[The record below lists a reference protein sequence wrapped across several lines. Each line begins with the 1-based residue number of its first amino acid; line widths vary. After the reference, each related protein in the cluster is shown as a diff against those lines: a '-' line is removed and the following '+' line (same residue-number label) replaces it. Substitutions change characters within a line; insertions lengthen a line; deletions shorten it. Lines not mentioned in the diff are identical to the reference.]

1 MEIAAIKNRKKVLN
15 GWAFYD
21 WANSVYP
28 LVISNAIFPVF
39 YDSVTSTKNEAGE
52 VISDQVTFFGKT
64 FINSELYS
72 YVIAASFLIVIVLSP
87 ILSGVADYIGGKK
100 GFLKFF
106 CYLGA
111 LASASLYFFNPEHLE
126 LSMISIFLAS
136 IGFWGSL
143 VFYNAYLP
151 EIAYPHEHDKLS
163 AKGFSLGY
171 IGSALLLIV
180 CLVMILVFEIPTKY
194 CFLLVGIWWIG
205 FSQITYAS
213 LPKNIHNRARKG
225 GNYIK
230 KGFQELRNVWN
241 VVKRTKRLK
250 RYLLAFF
257 VFSMGIQTIML
268 MAVLFAKKEVE
279 GMPDSGLIISI
290 LLIQF
295 VAVAGSYLFSWSSSK
310 IGNIKTLGVGLI
322 IWIMICWVAYFI
334 KTPIQFYF
342 LAAAT
347 GLVMGGT
354 QALSR
359 STYSKY
365 LPPTKDTASF
375 FSFYDITE
383 KVGIVIGMFVF
394 GYLEGTSGN
403 MRMSVVALF
412 IFFLIG
418 LFLLMWIPKNETKL
432 EVDADQ
438 ILKEDL

>member
-1 MEIAAIKNRKKVLN
+1 MEIADIKNRRKVIK
-15 GWAFYD
+15 GWTFYD

-39 YDSVTSTKNEAGE
+39 YENITSSKNEAGE
-52 VISDQVTFFGKT
+52 VISDKVEFFGST

-72 YVIAASFLIVIVLSP
+72 YVVAFSFLVVIGLSP

-111 LASASLYFFNPEHLE
+111 LSSATLYFFNPDQLE
-126 LSMISIFLAS
+126 LSMVSVFLAS

-151 EIAYPHEHDKLS
+151 EIAYPREHDKIS
-163 AKGFSLGY
+163 ARGFAMGY
-171 IGSALLLIV
+171 VGSAILLII
-180 CLVMILVFEIPTKY
+180 CLLMILVLDVSARN
-194 CFLLVGIWWIG
+194 CFLLVGLWWIG
-205 FSQITYAS
+205 FSQVTYAA
-213 LPKNIHNRARKG
+213 LPGNIHDRSRKG
-225 GNYIK
+225 GKYLK
-230 KGFQELRNVWN
+230 KGFQELKNVYK
-241 VVKRTKRLK
+241 VVLQTKRLK

-295 VAVAGSYLFSWSSSK
+295 LAIVGSFLFSYSSSK
-310 IGNIKTLGVGLI
+310 IGNIKTLGLGLV
-322 IWIMICWVAYFI
+322 IWIGICWVAYFI
-334 KTPIQFYF
+334 KTPLEFYF
-342 LAAAT
+342 LAATT

-365 LPPTKDTASF
+365 LPKTKDTASF
-375 FSFYDITE
+375 FSFFDITE
-383 KVGIVIGMFVF
+383 KIGIVIGMIVF
-394 GYLEGTSGN
+394 GYLEGASGN

-412 IFFLIG
+412 IFFLVG
-418 LFLLMWIPKNETKL
+418 LLLLFIIPKNE
-432 EVDADQ
+432 
-438 ILKEDL
+438 KEIEINIDKTLNED